1 MSSAH
6 RFLMPC
12 IFILALLAAGCA
24 VPNQTGQPFVRA
36 EHLCA
41 LSAGNPDPAAV
52 KADLGSLLAYVPG
65 GIGVK
70 YYKKHNANVMGMIAG
85 AQNVRSYA
93 DVNTGIFAFMTLST
107 IQVTDSRVTVSNQIY
122 FDYDELEGRAIDVN
136 EKVLFTSHPYNV
148 FIEGIISFSFADR
161 DLAQCVAEELRL
173 ILQPMWKQ
181 QQEEALGA
189 FQAVVDQYR
198 AMAVK
203 PPVSEEQRRYIV
215 QANALTQKKD
225 YAQAVSL
232 YEKALEIS
240 PFSYPAAYYNMAL
253 LSAQDGRYT
262 AAIINM
268 KKYLLLVPE
277 AEDARAAQDKIYE
290 WEALGG
296 AQ

>member
-1 MSSAH
+1 
-6 RFLMPC
+6 MPC
-12 IFILALLAAGCA
+12 VFILALLAAGCA
-24 VPNQTGQPFVRA
+24 VPSQTGPGHQPPFVRA

-41 LSAGNPDPAAV
+41 LAAGNPDPAAV
-52 KADLGSLLAYVPG
+52 KTDLGSLLAYVPR
-65 GIGVK
+65 GIVVK
-70 YYKKHNANVMGMIAG
+70 YYRKHNANVRGMIAG
-85 AQNVRSYA
+85 AQNVQSYSHSN
-93 DVNTGIFAFMTLST
+93 DNLVHMTLFT
-107 IQVTDSRVTVSNQIY
+107 VQVSDSMVAVSNQIY
-122 FDYDELEGRAIDVN
+122 FDYDELRDRAIDVN

-173 ILQPMWKQ
+173 IRQPMWKQ

-203 PPVSEEQRRYIV
+203 PPVPEEQRRYIV
-215 QANALTQKKD
+215 QANALTQKKE
-225 YAQAVSL
+225 YAQAVGL
-232 YEKALEIS
+232 YEKALEVN

-253 LSAQDGRYT
+253 LSSQDGRYT

-296 AQ
+296 TQ